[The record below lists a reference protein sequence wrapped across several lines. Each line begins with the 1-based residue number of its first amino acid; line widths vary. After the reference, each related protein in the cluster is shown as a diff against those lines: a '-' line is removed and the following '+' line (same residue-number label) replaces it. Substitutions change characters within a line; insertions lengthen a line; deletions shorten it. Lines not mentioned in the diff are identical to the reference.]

1 MSPQRAMSM
10 QNLTRMR
17 ENFSSRGDNNT
28 RAALHDVL
36 ISSCFSQFLRNA
48 FDNA

>member
-17 ENFSSRGDNNT
+17 ENFSSHGDNN
-28 RAALHDVL
+28 AIPALQDVL
-36 ISSCFSQFLRNA
+36 ISSCFSQSLRNA
-48 FDNA
+48 FDDA